1 MLFERKLQN
10 DSLYLD
16 FTLIKTTP
24 KSTKYVENVELKM
37 LIQHQHR
44 HLAKVRHTTQHSTC
58 CWSLHGSITR
68 SERHCRICSLSEVE
82 NEEHFILFCPALSKC
97 RDNFIN
103 RIASIK
109 RNFASM
115 SAENRVKFNFFNE
128 SLPHSL
134 LELSSEML
142 VSLLETRRSLINL
155 IENRQLLPRK

>member
-1 MLFERKLQN
+1 MVRQN
-10 DSLYLD
+10 FHFLKNCKSANTISGYLNVLSGRARRSSLSRLRLGTLD
-16 FTLIKTTP
+16 LEIEKGR
-24 KSTKYVENVELKM
+24 S
-37 LIQHQHR
+37 R
-44 HLAKVRHTTQHSTC
+44 
-58 CWSLHGSITR
+58 SIPR

-109 RNFASM
+109 TNFASM
-115 SAENRVKFNFFNE
+115 SAENRVKFLFFNE

-155 IENRQLLPRK
+155 IENRQLPPR